1 MITETI
7 EVGFDLVGSA
17 GPFLRL
23 DDPVQGQ
30 LDNFDWVLGGTL
42 FYDITDRVR
51 SYTISRGKTR
61 EFEGYQPGEAV
72 IELDNRDRAF
82 DPTFVASPF
91 YGNIVPKRE
100 LRIYTN
106 DEISFFGVVDD
117 WNLGYD
123 LSGDSTATVV
133 TSDGMVLLNN
143 QTLVGGTATP
153 QLSGARIEAILDDA
167 SVQWP
172 ASRRDIATGTTT
184 LGADVIEADTNVLD
198 YLRLVEKTEQGA
210 LFIGKN
216 GNVVF
221 RDTVVTAIPT
231 GAVHLSDDG
240 TGIPYEDIGVVYGS
254 ELLYNEV
261 VAASVVTG
269 STAVATDA
277 DSQDAY
283 GIFNYTATDLLMDSD
298 EQLED
303 WAVFFA
309 SKYSQPEYRFETV
322 TVRLN
327 DLSNEDQASILGL
340 ELGDVVK
347 VTFTPNN
354 IPPAIVRFCEVIK
367 LDHEVQVD
375 GQHHITFAF
384 QTIDSI
390 ALILDDEVLGRL
402 DADNA
407 LGQ

>member
-153 QLSGARIEAILDDA
+153 QLSGARIEAILDDV

-184 LGADVIEADTNVLD
+184 LGADVIAADTNVLD

-298 EQLED
+298 AQLED

>member
-7 EVGFDLVGSA
+7 EVGFDLTGVG

-23 DDPVQGQ
+23 DDPVSGQ
-30 LDNFDWVLGGTL
+30 LDNFEWVLGGTL

-51 SYTISRGKTR
+51 SYSISRGKTR

-72 IELDNRDRAF
+72 IDLDNRDRAF
-82 DPTFVASPF
+82 DPTFTASPF
-91 YGNIVPKRE
+91 YGNIIPKRE

-106 DEISFFGVVDD
+106 DEISFYGVVDD
-117 WNLGYD
+117 WNLEYD

-133 TSDGMVLLNN
+133 TSDGMVFLNN
-143 QTLVGGTATP
+143 QTLSGGTATA
-153 QLSGARIEAILDDA
+153 QLSGARIESILDDP

-172 ASRRDIATGTTT
+172 PTRRQIATGTTS
-184 LGADVIEADTNVLD
+184 LGADVIAPDTNVLD
-198 YLRLVEKTEQGA
+198 YLRLVEKTEQGS

-216 GNVVF
+216 GDVVF
-221 RDTVVTAIPT
+221 KDTVITAIPS
-231 GAVHLSDDG
+231 GAVQLADDG
-240 TGIPYEDIGVVYGS
+240 TGIPYEEIGVVYGS

-261 VAASVVTG
+261 VAASVNTG

-283 GIFNYTATDLLMDSD
+283 GIFNYTATDLLMDTD

-303 WAVFFA
+303 FALFIA
-309 SKYSQPEYRFETV
+309 SKYSQPEYRFETL

-327 DLSNEDQASILGL
+327 DLSTEQQTDLLGL

-347 VTFTPNN
+347 VTFTPNG
-354 IPPAIVRFCEVIK
+354 IPPAIQRFCEVIK
-367 LDHEVQVD
+367 LSHEVTVD
-375 GQHHITFAF
+375 GQHHMNFGF
-384 QTIDSI
+384 STIDNI

-402 DADNA
+402 DADNS
-407 LGQ
+407 LS

>member
-30 LDNFDWVLGGTL
+30 LDNYEWVLGGTL

-51 SYTISRGKTR
+51 SYSISRGKTR

-72 IELDNRDRAF
+72 IDLDNRDRAF

-91 YGNIVPKRE
+91 FGNIVPKRE

-106 DEISFFGVVDD
+106 DQISFFGLVDD
-117 WNLGYD
+117 WNLEYD
-123 LSGDSTATVV
+123 ISGDSTATVV

-143 QTLVGGTATP
+143 QTLTGSTATP
-153 QLSGARIEAILDDA
+153 QLSGARITEILDDP

-172 ASRRDIATGTTT
+172 ESRRSIDVGTTT
-184 LGADVIEADTNVLD
+184 LGADVIEPDTNVLD
-198 YLRLVEKTEQGA
+198 YLRLVEKTEQGS

-221 RDTVVTAIPT
+221 KDTTVVAIPT
-231 GAVHLSDDG
+231 GVVHLSDDG
-240 TGIPYEDIGVVYGS
+240 TGIPYEEIGVVYGS
-254 ELLYNEV
+254 EQLYNEV
-261 VAASVVTG
+261 VVASVNTG
-269 STAVATDA
+269 STAVATDS

-283 GIFNYTATDLLMDSD
+283 GIFNYTATDLLMDTD

-303 WAVFFA
+303 YALYIA
-309 SKYSQPEYRFETV
+309 SRYSQPEYRFETV

-327 DLSNEDQASILGL
+327 DLSDEQQNDLLQL

-347 VTFTPNN
+347 VTFTPNG
-354 IPPAIVRFCEVIK
+354 IPPAIVTFCEVIK
-367 LDHEVQVD
+367 LNHEVTVD
-375 GQHHITFAF
+375 GQHHINFSF
-384 QTIDSI
+384 STIEST
-390 ALILDDEVLGRL
+390 ALVLDDEVLGRL

>member
-1 MITETI
+1 MITETV
-7 EVGFDLVGSA
+7 EVGFDLTGA
-17 GPFLRL
+17 GGPFLRL
-23 DDPVQGQ
+23 DDPVSGQ
-30 LDNFDWVLGGTL
+30 LDNFEWVLGGTL

-133 TSDGMVLLNN
+133 TSDGMVFLNN

-172 ASRRDIATGTTT
+172 ASRRDIATGTTS

-198 YLRLVEKTEQGA
+198 YLRLVEKTEQGS
-210 LFIGKN
+210 LFVGKN
-216 GNVVF
+216 GDLVF
-221 RDTVVTAIPT
+221 KDTVVTAIPT

-240 TGIPYEDIGVVYGS
+240 TGIRYEDIGVVYGS

-261 VAASVVTG
+261 VAASIVTG
-269 STAVATDA
+269 STAVATDT

-298 EQLED
+298 VQLED
-303 WAVFFA
+303 WALYFA

-367 LDHEVQVD
+367 LDHEVEVD

-390 ALILDDEVLGRL
+390 ALILDDEILGRL

>member
-1 MITETI
+1 LTTETI
-7 EVGFDLVGSA
+7 EVGFDLTGSG

-23 DDPVQGQ
+23 DDPVSGQ

-42 FYDITDRVR
+42 FYDISDRVR
-51 SYTISRGKTR
+51 SYSISRGKTR

-82 DPTFVASPF
+82 DPTFTASPF
-91 YGNIVPKRE
+91 FGNIVPKRE

-106 DEISFFGVVDD
+106 DEISFYGVVDD
-117 WNLGYD
+117 WNLEYD

-133 TSDGMVLLNN
+133 TSDGMVFLNN
-143 QTLVGGTATP
+143 QTLTASTATP
-153 QLSGARIEAILDDA
+153 QLSGARIISILDDP

-172 ASRRDIATGTTT
+172 ATRRTIDPGTTN

-198 YLRLVEKTEQGA
+198 YLRLVEKTEQGS
-210 LFIGKN
+210 LFIGKD

-221 RDTVVTAIPT
+221 KDTTVVALPT
-231 GAVHLSDDG
+231 GVVHLSDDG
-240 TGIPYEDIGVVYGS
+240 TGIPYEEIGVVYGS
-254 ELLYNEV
+254 EQLYNEV
-261 VAASVVTG
+261 VVASVNTG

-283 GIFNYTATDLLMDSD
+283 GIFNYTATDLLMDTD
-298 EQLED
+298 EQLENY
-303 WAVFFA
+303 ALYIA
-309 SKYSQPEYRFETV
+309 SRYSQPEYRFETL

-327 DLSNEDQASILGL
+327 DLSTIQQADMLGL

-347 VTFTPNN
+347 VTFTPNG
-354 IPPAIVRFCEVIK
+354 IPPAIVTFCEVIK
-367 LDHEVQVD
+367 INHEVTVD
-375 GQHHITFAF
+375 GQHHINFGF
-384 QTIDSI
+384 STIEST
-390 ALILDDEVLGRL
+390 ALVLDDEILGRL